1 MERML
6 EWVCPQCSRDVDPAL
21 TRCPFCGYQSAQPA
35 ADPAAP
41 TGIAPPRP
49 GQRPARRGP
58 ARRDWRSFWASV
70 DRGFGFGLGFVA
82 VLAVTYFILY
92 LTAHY
97 GGYGEWAERLARWI
111 FR

>member
-1 MERML
+1 ML

-21 TRCPFCGYQSAQPA
+21 TRCPFCGYQEAQPGA
-35 ADPAAP
+35 GPAAQ
-41 TGIAPPRP
+41 TAIAPARR
-49 GQRPARRGP
+49 GQRPAHRGA
-58 ARRDWRSFWASV
+58 ARRDWSRFWASV
-70 DRGFGFGLGFVA
+70 DRGVGFGLGLVA